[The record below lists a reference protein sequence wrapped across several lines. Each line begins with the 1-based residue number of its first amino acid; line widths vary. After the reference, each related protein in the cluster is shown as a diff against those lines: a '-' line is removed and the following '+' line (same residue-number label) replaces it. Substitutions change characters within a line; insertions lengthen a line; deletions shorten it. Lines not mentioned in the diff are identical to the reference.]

1 MIRILI
7 ADDEALER
15 EAISHIL
22 RHIHLEEEC
31 VMDQAVNG
39 YEALEAAEKYAPD
52 IAFLDI
58 RMPGMDGLEVA
69 ERLSHLGN
77 PPFIIMVTAYDS
89 FAYARMALRYGV
101 LDYLLKPA
109 SSKEIDA
116 AVRKAIYQIRRRR
129 EEAARRAEMHSIA
142 ADMEQIS
149 RMNIVE
155 QLEAGSVADSDVTRL
170 VKLRFGTELWSCVAI
185 AAGARD
191 GSSSASLSL
200 ARLEQHRFLS
210 GIAERYLTSDL
221 GIPENLPSLFFAG
234 SGQRVTFML
243 LVVPFLDEKIS
254 AESEPKAAFHAFQH
268 IRSRLAQF
276 RYRCIDAG
284 AGDLRFGA
292 CVSDAGLASAALAA
306 AKAAFNLTATECP
319 ILVLSPMPFAHGR
332 EGVAAGSLAGRTIS
346 WLQDHFMESIGLADA
361 AEYLNVS
368 PSYLS
373 RMLKK
378 EIGIGFGEILVRT
391 RIAHVKNLLANGI
404 PAKEASF
411 LVGFRDQSY
420 FTKVFIRVAGLSPS
434 RYLDSCRRSSQT

>member
-15 EAISHIL
+15 EAMSHIL

-31 VMDQAVNG
+31 AVDQAVNG
-39 YEALEAAEKYAPD
+39 YEALEAAEKYEPD

-58 RMPGMDGLEVA
+58 RMPGLDGLEVA
-69 ERLSHLGN
+69 ERLSRLGN
-77 PPFIIMVTAYDS
+77 PPFIVMVTAYDS

-109 SSKEIDA
+109 SSEEIEV
-116 AVRKAIYQIRRRR
+116 AVRKAICQIRRRR

-142 ADMEQIS
+142 ANMEQIA
-149 RMNIVE
+149 RVNIAE
-155 QLEAGSVADSDVTRL
+155 QLGAGSVADIDVTRL
-170 VKLRFGTELWSCVAI
+170 VKLRFGTEMWSCAAI
-185 AAGARD
+185 VAGARD
-191 GSSSASLSL
+191 VSSGASRSL
-200 ARLEQHRFLS
+200 ALLEQHRFLS
-210 GIAERYLTSDL
+210 GVAERHLASDL

-234 SGQRVTFML
+234 SEERITSML

-254 AESEPKAAFHAFQH
+254 AESGPKAAFHAFQH

-284 AGDLRFGA
+284 AGDLLFGA
-292 CVSDAGLASAALAA
+292 CVSDAGLASAALAT
-306 AKAAFNLTATECP
+306 AKAAFNLTAAECP
-319 ILVLSPMPFAHGR
+319 ILVLSPMPLAHGR
-332 EGVAAGSLAGRTIS
+332 AAAAAGSLAGRTIS

-361 AEYLNVS
+361 AEYLHVS
-368 PSYLS
+368 PSHLS
-373 RMLKK
+373 RTLKK
-378 EIGIGFGEILVRT
+378 EIGIGFGEMLVRT
-391 RIAHVKNLLANGI
+391 RIAHAKNLLANGI

-420 FTKVFIRVAGLSPS
+420 FTKVFIKVAGVSPS
-434 RYLDSCRRSSQT
+434 HYLNSGRQSSQI